1 VPSTEPDVLRWI
13 PATNGRCTSKSSYI
27 HLQQQQNHS
36 LPSLG
41 SGAISSLTHNILNR
55 IWKSKTIPPLLK
67 TFSWRLFHHALPT
80 ADRAGRFSTNIGNL
94 CTVCYQIENDTHLFF
109 LCQLPQQV
117 WAAINTPPFIH
128 LIDLAAEGVQQI
140 LPHDTY
146 YH

>member
-41 SGAISSLTHNILNR
+41 SRAISSLTHNILNR

-94 CTVCYQIENDTHLFF
+94 CTVCYQIENNTHLFF
-109 LCQLPQQV
+109 LCQPPQQV